1 MAKNWNEM
9 ANRLRANQDKNLR
22 NYAKQNE
29 ISERRILELN
39 EQQNLMNLAARKG
52 RH

>member
-9 ANRLRANQDKNLR
+9 ASRLRANQDKNLR
-22 NYAKQNE
+22 NYSKQDE
-29 ISERRILELN
+29 KSESRILELN
-39 EQQNLMNLAARKG
+39 KQQNLMNNAARKG